1 MSEKIANSSG
11 DAGMPAYRLV
21 FETIEREMM
30 EGTLRVGDRLPTET
44 DLAAR
49 FGMNRST
56 TREGLRLLE
65 ESGLVERRK
74 GRRLYAAAPRARDLS
89 MRARR
94 ALILQGVT
102 FDQLWRVLSAL
113 EPAAAEAAAEM
124 IRDEDFDA
132 LEDNIRRTHIAAKA
146 GLSLTALDIEF
157 HALVA
162 GASRNGALVLARE
175 PAAELTFSANER
187 MLPHVPQ
194 AGARLIEAHENI
206 LDALKAGDGA
216 AAAAWMRRHV
226 DDFRRGYELAGLDLH
241 KPIALG
247 KGRRAAPARAAEDD
261 P

>member
-1 MSEKIANSSG
+1 
-11 DAGMPAYRLV
+11 MPAYRLV

-30 EGTLRVGDRLPTET
+30 EGILRVGDRLPTET

-102 FDQLWRVLSAL
+102 FDQLWRVLREL
-113 EPAAAEAAAEM
+113 EPAAAAAAAET
-124 IRDEDFDA
+124 IAEEDIAA
-132 LEDNIRRTHIAAKA
+132 LEDNIRRTRIAVAV
-146 GLSLTALDIEF
+146 GMSLTALDIEF
-157 HALVA
+157 HALVG
-162 GASRNGALVLARE
+162 GAARNGALVLARE
-175 PAAELTFSANER
+175 PAAELAYSANER

-194 AGARLIEAHENI
+194 AGARLIEAHESI
-206 LDALKAGDGA
+206 LEALRAGDGP

-241 KPIALG
+241 KPISIG
-247 KGRRAAPARAAEDD
+247 KARRVAPVRDEDD
-261 P
+261 RKQ